1 MQPFSY
7 LPYSIFRSICLLTD
21 THIHLDLQEYAA
33 DLSLVLERS
42 QLAGVNRW
50 VVPAIGSAYWSALPM
65 LHQQYPA
72 IYYALGL
79 HPWFLS
85 QEKESVIAELDEYL
99 KSKPAGLVAIGECG
113 LDGAVDV
120 PMSLQIEMLEK
131 QLALA
136 SRYQLPVI
144 LHCRKAFNELL
155 RVVKQFDLPLGGV
168 WHAFSGSRQ
177 QAEQFIEL
185 NFMLGIGGVITYE
198 RAEKTRK
205 AVAKLPIDSLL
216 LETDGPTMP
225 LAGHQGERNEPA
237 YLPEVLQE
245 LALLR
250 HTSVMEL
257 SQKIAINA
265 EKMFRISV
273 SS

>member
-1 MQPFSY
+1 M
-7 LPYSIFRSICLLTD
+7 LTD
-21 THIHLDLQEYAA
+21 THIHLDLPEFAA
-33 DLSLVLERS
+33 DLSQVLVCS
-42 QLAGVNRW
+42 QSAGVNRW
-50 VVPAIGSAYWSALPM
+50 LIPAIGSAYWSALLA

-79 HPWFLS
+79 HPWFLA
-85 QEKESVIAELDEYL
+85 QEKDGVIAELDEYL
-99 KSKPAGLVAIGECG
+99 KRKPVGLVAIGECG

-120 PMSLQIEMLEK
+120 PMLLQIEMLEK

-155 RVVKQFDLPLGGV
+155 RVVKQFDLPRGGV

-185 NFMLGIGGVITYE
+185 GFMLGIGGVITYE

-205 AVAKLPIDSLL
+205 AVAKLPLESLL

-225 LAGHQGERNEPA
+225 LSGRQGERNEPA

-250 HTSVMEL
+250 HVSVTEL
-257 SQKIAINA
+257 SLQIELNA
-265 EKMFRISV
+265 EKMFRFSAAG
-273 SS
+273 